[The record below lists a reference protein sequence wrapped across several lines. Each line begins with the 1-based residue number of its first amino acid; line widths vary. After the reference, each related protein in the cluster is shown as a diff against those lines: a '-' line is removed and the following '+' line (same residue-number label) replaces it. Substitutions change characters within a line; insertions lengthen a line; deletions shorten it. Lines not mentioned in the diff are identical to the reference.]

1 MKNVLKNKKA
11 LLLAGGVVGVLVLG
25 GGGVAVA
32 STLGDD
38 RIGGQAAD
46 QAKEAALAETG
57 GGTVTDVDRLD
68 DGLPGYEVDV
78 VLPDGRESTVLLGDD
93 FGVTSSRVDDDDRSG
108 DDRSGRD
115 GSGRDDRA
123 GSDDRGGDDRGSD
136 DDSGDNR
143 SGRDGRGDDDLS
155 DDSTATPGSSS
166 TSGSASSSDDEL
178 VGADYDQAAA
188 ASIAAAGGGT
198 VTDADR
204 SDDGD
209 VAYEVDVRLDDG
221 TEVDVDLDAS
231 FAVLRTDVDDRR

>member
-1 MKNVLKNKKA
+1 MKNVLKSKKS
-11 LLLAGGVVGVLVLG
+11 LLIAGGVVGVLVLG

-32 STLGDD
+32 STLDD
-38 RIGGQAAD
+38 RVGGAAND
-46 QAKEAALAETG
+46 RAQEAALAETG

-93 FGVTSSRVDDDDRSG
+93 FSVSSSRIDDDSAGR

-115 GSGRDDRA
+115 DRGDDDSGRDD
-123 GSDDRGGDDRGSD
+123 
-136 DDSGDNR
+136 
-143 SGRDGRGDDDLS
+143 RGDDDLS

-166 TSGSASSSDDEL
+166 TPGSDSTSGTDDDDL
-178 VGADYDQAAA
+178 VGADFDQAAA
-188 ASIAAAGGGT
+188 AAIAAAGGGT

-209 VAYEVDVRLDDG
+209 TAYEVDVRLDDG

-231 FAVLRTDVDDRR
+231 FGVLRTDVDDRR